1 RFVDANQ
8 KFNNP
13 GNPFEQTIPEVI
25 TYDNL
30 QSNKPNTDWVGI
42 KVGDLNLSVTPNN
55 IAGDPQVRNAAETL
69 ELTTDDMKLAA
80 GYEYKIPV
88 RAADFKSVQGFQYT
102 LEYDAQQLEIQTILP
117 GALKNMDESAMG
129 MSKAGEG
136 LIAISWVEPIQDKFG
151 PDDVLFEIVLKAKT
165 NVMLSNA
172 LSVGSDFLAA
182 EAYDKYDDVLGVSFK
197 FNGVNETAKYE
208 LEQNMP
214 NPFEFETSIPFVLQ
228 DASQVQVE
236 IFDMLGNTIKK
247 IEGRFAQG
255 RHLIKVTSDD
265 LNNISGMYYYQL
277 QVAGKKP
284 ITRKMILMHE

>member
-1 RFVDANQ
+1 
-8 KFNNP
+8 
-13 GNPFEQTIPEVI
+13 
-25 TYDNL
+25 
-30 QSNKPNTDWVGI
+30 
-42 KVGDLNLSVTPNN
+42 
-55 IAGDPQVRNAAETL
+55 
-69 ELTTDDMKLAA
+69 
-80 GYEYKIPV
+80 
-88 RAADFKSVQGFQYT
+88 
-102 LEYDAQQLEIQTILP
+102 
-117 GALKNMDESAMG
+117 
-129 MSKAGEG
+129 
-136 LIAISWVEPIQDKFG
+136 IQDKFG